1 MCGIVGVL
9 GNHEAAPLLVEALKR
24 LEYRGYDS
32 AGIATVH
39 HGNLDRRR
47 AVGKL
52 VKLSD
57 LLVHEPL
64 AGKSG
69 IGHTRW
75 ATHGAATVANAHPHR
90 AGGVAVVHNGIIE
103 NFRDLRAELAADGY
117 AQESETDTET
127 IALLARR
134 EMDRGATPVG
144 AARDTLKRLHGAFAL
159 CFLFDGEEDLM
170 IAARKG
176 SPLAIGWGTGEMFVG
191 SDAIALAP
199 MTDRITYLEEGD
211 WAVIT
216 RAGAQIFDAT
226 DRLANRAETRMQIDS
241 VRIEKA
247 GYKHFMAKEIAEQP
261 TVIADALR
269 HYTTPDGTGVRFP
282 EGLDFTTTDR
292 LVMVAC
298 GTGFYTCMVA
308 KYWFEQLAGLP
319 VDVDVGSEFRY
330 RDPVLSPNSTAI
342 FVSQSG
348 ETADTLAALRHVQG
362 HVAKVMA
369 LVNVATSTMA
379 RESDLPLPILAGIEV
394 SVASSKAFTCQLTVL
409 ALMALKAAQDRGRMD
424 AETVR
429 THVAAL
435 QLLPGLFNHALA
447 ASAGIAD
454 IAEELAST
462 RDVLFLGRGAMY
474 PLALEG
480 ALKLKEL
487 SYIHAE
493 GYASGELKHGPIA
506 LIDGQV
512 PVIVLAPKDALF
524 DKTVSN
530 MQEVMAR
537 NGRVLLLSDADGIA
551 AAGQGTWKTLT
562 LPTVAPLWA
571 PILYAVPAQLLA
583 YHTAIAKGTD
593 VDQPRNLAKSV
604 PDLPSSQD
612 QSWANASPNCNPSIS
627 PSSLSNISISPGPTR
642 PAPG

>member
-9 GNHEAAPLLVEALKR
+9 GNHEVAPLLVEALKR

-32 AGIATVH
+32 AGIATINN
-39 HGNLDRRR
+39 GRLDRRR

-52 VKLSD
+52 INLSD

-75 ATHGAATVANAHPHR
+75 ATHGAATVKNAHPHR

-103 NFRDLRAELAADGY
+103 NFRELRAELEASGY
-117 AQESETDTET
+117 VQESDTDTET
-127 IALLARR
+127 VALLVRR
-134 EMDRGATPVG
+134 ALDGGASPVE
-144 AARDTLKRLHGAFAL
+144 AARETLKRLHGAFAL
-159 CFLFDGEEDLM
+159 CFLFDGEADLM

-176 SPLAIGWGTGEMFVG
+176 SPLAIGWGEGEMFVG

-211 WAVIT
+211 WAVVT
-216 RAGAQIFDAT
+216 RKGAEIFDAQ
-226 DRLANRAETRMQIDS
+226 DRRANRAETRVQLDAT
-241 VRIEKA
+241 RIEKA

-261 TVIADALR
+261 VVMADALK
-269 HYTTPDGTGVRFP
+269 HYTNGGAKPGLRLP
-282 EGLDFTTTDR
+282 ENLTFQGIDR
-292 LVMVAC
+292 VVLVAC
-298 GTGFYTCMVA
+298 GTASYACHVA
-308 KYWFEQLAGLP
+308 KYWFEQIAGLP
-319 VDVDVGSEFRY
+319 AEIDVASEFRY
-330 RDPVLSPNSTAI
+330 REPVLSDRAMTV

-348 ETADTLAALRHVQG
+348 ETADTLAALRHVKDK
-362 HVAKVMA
+362 VAQVVA
-369 LVNVATSTMA
+369 VVNVPTSSIA
-379 RESDLPLPILAGIEV
+379 READLALPILAGVEV
-394 SVASSKAFTCQLTVL
+394 GVASTKAFTCQLTVL
-409 ALMALKAAQDRGRMD
+409 ALMALKAAQDRGAITPELLAQRLGELR
-424 AETVR
+424 A
-429 THVAAL
+429 
-435 QLLPGLFNHALA
+435 LPGLMNAALGLSDVVA
-447 ASAGIAD
+447 RVAKDLAKAQD
-454 IAEELAST
+454 I
-462 RDVLFLGRGAMY
+462 LFLGRGPMF

-480 ALKLKEL
+480 ALKLKEI

-506 LIDGQV
+506 LIDAAV
-512 PVIVLAPKDALF
+512 PVIVLAPKDALY

-537 NGRVLLLSDADGIA
+537 NGKVLLLSDAEGVET
-551 AAGQGTWKTLT
+551 AGKGTWKCLT
-562 LPTVAPLWA
+562 LPEVAPIWA

-604 PDLPSSQD
+604 
-612 QSWANASPNCNPSIS
+612 
-627 PSSLSNISISPGPTR
+627 TVE
-642 PAPG
+642 